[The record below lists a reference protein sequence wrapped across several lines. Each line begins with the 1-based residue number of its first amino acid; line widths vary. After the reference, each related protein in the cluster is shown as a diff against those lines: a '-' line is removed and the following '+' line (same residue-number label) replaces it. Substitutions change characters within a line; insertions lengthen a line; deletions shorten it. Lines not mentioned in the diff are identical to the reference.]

1 MRKRT
6 FDDYGRHGLTE
17 IDWANFYLAKLS
29 GQNSDNPEV
38 VWGHVWLHWVRGEV
52 DINDACDTKQIS

>member
-6 FDDYGRHGLTE
+6 FDDYGRYGLTE

-29 GQNSDNPEV
+29 EQNSDNPEV

-52 DINDACDTKQIS
+52 D